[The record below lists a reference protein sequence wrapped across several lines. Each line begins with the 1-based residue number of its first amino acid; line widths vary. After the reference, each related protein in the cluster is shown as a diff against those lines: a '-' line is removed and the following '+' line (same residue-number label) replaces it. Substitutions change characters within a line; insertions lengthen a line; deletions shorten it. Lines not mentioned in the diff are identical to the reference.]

1 MVSSTGA
8 FCETNPNT
16 TLSDGAHTVDF
27 DPHSS
32 ISSVAVELSYTSDDN
47 PALPPRHTI
56 ESELRPAAEVF
67 GFLLEKRQSHRLIT
81 MNRELP
87 MSPWDI
93 NSSTGHVH
101 DALATPL
108 NTKHS
113 PSHFDDLRPA
123 AASALADTPS
133 TVGSI
138 LVDPPHTATILN
150 HKRIP
155 VLHGRLHEDSNTGL
169 STALG
174 ITTRASRIPR
184 GRRNLQTLSGRR
196 ASTSETYLSPV
207 SPTEPVKLTLAPTYR
222 GDALR
227 SATDAANRPSV
238 VAPHHSSKEDATFA
252 PVAMRNAHRRSA
264 SYGSR
269 RPIPGDWDA
278 GLDAIRMARV
288 KGLKSDSVNKENSI
302 CTLEN
307 AGLRLLSSFFLNVY
321 ACSLVHRFF
330 QKPEV
335 LPTDDPFS

>member
-1 MVSSTGA
+1 MAPSTGA
-8 FCETNPNT
+8 FCQSNPT
-16 TLSDGAHTVDF
+16 TILSDGIHTADF
-27 DPHSS
+27 DPDSS

-47 PALPPRHTI
+47 PALPSKHTI

-67 GFLLEKRQSHRLIT
+67 GFLLEKRRSHRSIT

-87 MSPWDI
+87 LSLWDFDA
-93 NSSTGHVH
+93 STGHVH

-133 TVGSI
+133 TLGSI

-150 HKRIP
+150 HTRMP
-155 VLHGRLHEDSNTGL
+155 VLHGRLHERSNTGL
-169 STALG
+169 PTAMA

-184 GRRNLQTLSGRR
+184 GHRNLPSGRR

-207 SPTEPVKLTLAPTYR
+207 SPTEPVKPTLAPTYCS
-222 GDALR
+222 DALR
-227 SATDAANRPSV
+227 SATDAVNRPPV
-238 VAPHHSSKEDATFA
+238 VAPHEDATFA
-252 PVAMRNAHRRSA
+252 PVPMRNVHRRSA

-288 KGLKSDSVNKENSI
+288 KRLKSDNVNKENSI
-302 CTLEN
+302 STSEN
-307 AGLRLLSSFFLNVY
+307 AGMRLLSSFTLM
-321 ACSLVHRFF
+321 
-330 QKPEV
+330 
-335 LPTDDPFS
+335 